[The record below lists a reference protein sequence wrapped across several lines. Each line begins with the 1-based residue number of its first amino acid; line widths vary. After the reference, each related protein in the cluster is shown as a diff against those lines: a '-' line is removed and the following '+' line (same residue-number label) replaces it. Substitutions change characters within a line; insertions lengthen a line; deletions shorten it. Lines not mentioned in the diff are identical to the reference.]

1 MDPKRK
7 RKVILIS
14 CIVFCTLIIFA
25 IIGGVWV
32 NMKIQKAKEL
42 AALLADPV
50 HVDADELLQT
60 IDSTY
65 RDMSD
70 EERRKILDEPE
81 KVKQFAAAAIK
92 KELHST
98 FDLLFKLPKP
108 IRTRVIKES
117 AAQLRRRRHEVGKQ
131 ELDNFFT
138 SSAGQGALQG
148 ASNFFTVEL
157 SAKQKS
163 EMIPLTEEVYQVIKY
178 KTEMKRK

>member
-1 MDPKRK
+1 MDSKKKRK
-7 RKVILIS
+7 IIIVSGIVFGILVILTVVAGYWIN
-14 CIVFCTLIIFA
+14 V
-25 IIGGVWV
+25 
-32 NMKIQKAKEL
+32 KIRKAKEL

-81 KVKQFAAAAIK
+81 KVKEFAATAIK
-92 KELHST
+92 KELHNT

-108 IRTRVIKES
+108 IRTRVIRES
-117 AAQLRRRRHEVGKQ
+117 AAQLRHRRHEVGKQ

-157 SAKQKS
+157 SARQKL
-163 EMIPLTEEVYQVIKY
+163 EMVPLTEEVFQVIKY